1 MRIYQGVPVVVELA
15 TTNTTLEFIN
25 INQQG
30 NVSLIVEIKEQLTDD
45 FVLQATTEV
54 IKDGEQ
60 ATSKL

>member
-1 MRIYQGVPVVVELA
+1 MRIYEGVPVVVELA

-25 INQQG
+25 INGQG
-30 NVSLIVEIKEQLTDD
+30 NVSLIVEIKEQVTDH

>member
-30 NVSLIVEIKEQLTDD
+30 NVSLIVEIKEQVTDD